1 MDPMN
6 PTLSAQERKNTIKNL
21 FLDLVQFVELLQND
35 EEINVNC
42 LTKLEELQ
50 EYARKQLL
58 SRKTINNHEQEI
70 VSYLQNAFQSSLKL
84 QLSSYWNCW
93 TQIIKSSKQKHVYI
107 RKKTNEYISQI
118 QEVDSMRQELDDQH
132 PEKNNIALYATF
144 YIHIVTVE
152 KIEYALQQDLQEYSA
167 DIADFDIESMFS
179 LGDKVKRKRGKFKYV
194 TRGRAMRDALAHKK
208 FKIDSHGEQKHI
220 AFENKDCGYDFQEQ
234 LTVDEFLEYVRGSNM
249 LYKIM
254 YTLQSFMLLSTL
266 LRESLDLD

>member
-1 MDPMN
+1 
-6 PTLSAQERKNTIKNL
+6 
-21 FLDLVQFVELLQND
+21 
-35 EEINVNC
+35 
-42 LTKLEELQ
+42 
-50 EYARKQLL
+50 
-58 SRKTINNHEQEI
+58 
-70 VSYLQNAFQSSLKL
+70 
-84 QLSSYWNCW
+84 
-93 TQIIKSSKQKHVYI
+93 
-107 RKKTNEYISQI
+107 
-118 QEVDSMRQELDDQH
+118 MRQELDDQH

-208 FKIDSHGEQKHI
+208 FKIDSHGGQKHI